1 MRPRVLLLLLC
12 PALAWACV
20 VLASEILHGPIP
32 AQVMRVIDGD
42 TIEVRARIWLGQEVE
57 IKVRLDGAD
66 APELKG
72 RCAAERQ
79 RAQEARA
86 FVERRIGG
94 QPVALSD
101 VRYDKFGARVVA
113 RVADASGANLSDA
126 LVARGLAHPYD
137 GKAHR
142 APWCAAGAE

>member
-1 MRPRVLLLLLC
+1 MRPRALLLLLC
-12 PALAWACV
+12 PIVAWACV
-20 VLASEILHGPIP
+20 VVASEVLHGPIA
-32 AQVMRVIDGD
+32 AQVVRVIDGD

-94 QPVALSD
+94 RPVALSD
-101 VRYDKFGARVVA
+101 VRYDKYGARVVA

-126 LVARGLAHPYD
+126 LVARGLAQPYD

-142 APWCAAGAE
+142 APWCAAGAG

>member
-1 MRPRVLLLLLC
+1 MRRQALSVFTAIVASVSLAASSSEVL
-12 PALAWACV
+12 P
-20 VLASEILHGPIP
+20 GPIA
-32 AQVMRVIDGD
+32 AQVVRVIDGD

-86 FVERRIGG
+86 FVERQIAGK
-94 QPVALSD
+94 PVALSD
-101 VRYDKFGARVVA
+101 VRYDKYGARVVA
-113 RVADASGANLSDA
+113 RVADATGANISDA
-126 LVARGLAHPYD
+126 LVQRGLAYPYD

-142 APWCAAGAE
+142 APWCPAGTG

>member
-1 MRPRVLLLLLC
+1 MRRLLLLLG
-12 PALAWACV
+12 PILASACV
-20 VLASEILHGPIP
+20 VVASEVLHGPIA
-32 AQVMRVIDGD
+32 AQVVRVIDGD

-94 QPVALSD
+94 RPVALSD
-101 VRYDKFGARVVA
+101 VRYDKYGARVVA

-142 APWCAAGAE
+142 AGWCGMGAD

>member
-20 VLASEILHGPIP
+20 VLASEVLHGPIP
-32 AQVMRVIDGD
+32 AQVVRVIDGD

-66 APELKG
+66 APELNG

-113 RVADASGANLSDA
+113 RVADASGANLSDL

-137 GKAHR
+137 GRAHR
-142 APWCAAGAE
+142 APWCG

>member
-1 MRPRVLLLLLC
+1 MRRRVLLSLWGPILTS
-12 PALAWACV
+12 AYV
-20 VLASEILHGPIP
+20 VAASEVLPGPIA

-79 RAQEARA
+79 RPQEARA
-86 FVERRIGG
+86 FVERRIAGL
-94 QPVALSD
+94 PVALTE
-101 VRYDKFGARVVA
+101 VRYDKYGARVVA
-113 RVADASGANLSDA
+113 RVADATGANISDA
-126 LVARGLAHPYD
+126 LVAGGLAHPYD
-137 GKAHR
+137 GKTHR
-142 APWCAAGAE
+142 APWCAAGAG

>member
-1 MRPRVLLLLLC
+1 MRPRALLLLLC
-12 PALAWACV
+12 PIVAWACV
-20 VLASEILHGPIP
+20 VVASEVLRGPIA
-32 AQVMRVIDGD
+32 AQVVRVIDGD

-86 FVERRIGG
+86 FVETRIGG
-94 QPVALSD
+94 RPVALSD
-101 VRYDKFGARVVA
+101 VRYDKYGARVVA

-126 LVARGLAHPYD
+126 LIAHGLAHAYD

-142 APWCAAGAE
+142 APWCPAGTG